1 MCASPTVP
9 RACLALS
16 LYPPTPQRRAR
27 FDRFPPALFLP
38 SPSWHTTRG
47 FNNHGW
53 HHNTQR
59 LYEEF
64 LKPILL
70 VGLFAP
76 PEELSAGVVLG
87 MLYFYVLAHQPDFD
101 VR

>member
-1 MCASPTVP
+1 MADVDNVTLDNCSPSP
-9 RACLALS
+9 PLF
-16 LYPPTPQRRAR
+16 PTP
-27 FDRFPPALFLP
+27 LMMMILMG
-38 SPSWHTTRG
+38 H
-47 FNNHGW
+47 
-53 HHNTQR
+53 R

>member
-1 MCASPTVP
+1 MYV
-9 RACLALS
+9 LS
-16 LYPPTPQRRAR
+16 
-27 FDRFPPALFLP
+27 
-38 SPSWHTTRG
+38 
-47 FNNHGW
+47 
-53 HHNTQR
+53 R

-101 VR
+101 VRWCSGSVTEKIFAPLVDRIKVRPFVVV

>member
-1 MCASPTVP
+1 MKTRYSYISAS
-9 RACLALS
+9 AIGLLS
-16 LYPPTPQRRAR
+16 LKLRPSLCRHPPP
-27 FDRFPPALFLP
+27 PPAM
-38 SPSWHTTRG
+38 R
-47 FNNHGW
+47 
-53 HHNTQR
+53 R

>member
-1 MCASPTVP
+1 MVCIDSLVSTMRKNGRRERAISSGRRPFSLPVRVP
-9 RACLALS
+9 RTFRSA
-16 LYPPTPQRRAR
+16 
-27 FDRFPPALFLP
+27 D
-38 SPSWHTTRG
+38 
-47 FNNHGW
+47 
-53 HHNTQR
+53 R